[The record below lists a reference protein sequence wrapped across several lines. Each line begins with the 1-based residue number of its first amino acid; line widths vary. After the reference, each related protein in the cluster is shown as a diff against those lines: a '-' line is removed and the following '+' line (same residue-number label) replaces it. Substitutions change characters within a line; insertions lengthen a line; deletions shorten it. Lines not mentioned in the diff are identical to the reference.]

1 MAKSYVSSGQGIF
14 VFGID
19 PTQRI
24 AIDSTK
30 ELTVTADAVAGF
42 PLALVATTGKL
53 NSTTAA
59 SGDCFYGA
67 SSSNINSLVG
77 RVSLENWTAARANAE
92 LMGRYTIRP
101 SVFLDSVQTELT
113 AQPFAIAAGTARTIL
128 AGDVG
133 KRIHAVVIT
142 VGDSAATNAFNGV
155 TMLKWAVD
163 GDGGTAAGFENVGRI
178 VALRDN
184 GEVEIW
190 LDGTMPSYQAS
201 ITI

>member
-1 MAKSYVSSGQGIF
+1 MAKSYVSSGQGVF

-19 PTQRI
+19 PTNRV
-24 AIDSTK
+24 ALDSTK
-30 ELTVTADAVAGF
+30 ELTVSAEVVAGY
-42 PLALVATTGKL
+42 PLALVGATGKL

-67 SSSNINSLVG
+67 SSSNINSFVG

-92 LMGRYTIRP
+92 LSGRYTIRP
-101 SVFLDSVQTELT
+101 SVFLDSVQVEQT
-113 AQPFAIAAGTARTIL
+113 AYPFAVAAGTTRTIL
-128 AGDVG
+128 AADVG
-133 KRIHAVVIT
+133 KKIHAVVVT
-142 VGDSAATNAFNGV
+142 VAGSASTDAFYGT

-163 GDGGTAAGFENVGRI
+163 GDGGTAAGFEDAGRI

-190 LDGTMPSYQAS
+190 LNGTLPSYNAS